1 MTGVT
6 KNFPILNLFGPKGS
20 GKSELGHSL
29 MAFFIQSND
38 PPNLSSATDAA
49 LADAV
54 AQCANALVHL
64 DEYKNTIEL
73 IRREFLKGLYDGVGR
88 TRMNMDR
95 DKKRETTAVDCGI
108 ILSGQEM
115 PTVDIA
121 IFSRLLFLTFNKSEF
136 SVEAKR
142 KFDELKAIRD
152 LGCSHLV
159 LEILKH
165 RKRVEADFSS
175 NYKAAMA
182 DILASIEGESVE
194 DRIFR
199 NWIIPLA
206 IFRTLAGVID
216 VGFDYKEML
225 QICVNGILRQNKEC
239 RSTNEIAAFWN
250 VVDFLHQNGDIF
262 IEADYRI
269 KYETRFKGKGMK
281 DNIVFPRAKP
291 VLYLLVKRV
300 FPLYKKNGKSM
311 GDTTLPTESLRFY
324 LENSKEYLGTKNAVK
339 FRNLSNPVDSS
350 TTTKNQFGQVQV
362 LKTSHTDWALCFD
375 YEMIAENYGIN
386 LEVETAHEDDVDSID
401 IDENDKTLPY

>member
-1 MTGVT
+1 
-6 KNFPILNLFGPKGS
+6 
-20 GKSELGHSL
+20 
-29 MAFFIQSND
+29 MAFFIISND

-54 AQCANALVHL
+54 AQCANALVHV

-73 IRREFLKGLYDGVGR
+73 QRREFIKGLYDGVGR

-95 DKKRETTAVDCGI
+95 DKKRETTAVDCGV

-136 SVEAKR
+136 SLEAKR

-165 RKRVEADFSS
+165 RKRVEVDFTS
-175 NYKAAMA
+175 NYRAAMA
-182 DILASIEGESVE
+182 DILAAIEGESVE

-199 NWIIPLA
+199 NWIIPLS
-206 IFRTLAGVID
+206 IFRTLSGVID

-225 QICVNGILRQNKEC
+225 KICVDGIVRQNKEC
-239 RSTNEIAAFWN
+239 RSTNEIASFWN

-269 KYETRFKGKGMK
+269 IYETRFKGKGMSDK
-281 DNIVFPRAKP
+281 IVFPRPKP
-291 VLYLLVKRV
+291 ILYLLVKRI

-311 GDTTLPTESLRFY
+311 GDSTLPTESLRFY
-324 LENSKEYLGTKNAVK
+324 LENSKEYIGYKQSVK
-339 FRNLSNPVDSS
+339 FKNISNTVDSTVSS
-350 TTTKNQFGQVQV
+350 TTSSGQYTV

-386 LEVETAHEDDVDSID
+386 LEVETAHEGDVDVTNV
-401 IDENDKTLPY
+401 DENDTSMPY